1 MVPIPSKNKGKGLSL
16 SFKTHQKGFKKIPLL
31 VVVSIYQLAFITFKE
46 LAGLESEKAMVV
58 SSANSV
64 KDRREGEECRSLI

>member
-1 MVPIPSKNKGKGLSL
+1 MNLVLCSWRESL
-16 SFKTHQKGFKKIPLL
+16 LTLNQEATFRS
-31 VVVSIYQLAFITFKE
+31 SAFITFKE